1 MIFLF
6 FISTN
11 FEVLEKFLETDQYS
25 RKKDGK
31 MQRDNSQKNFVF
43 FFSFRYISRMK
54 LSFLFPP
61 GKRLR
66 NANNSRK
73 LRVGRS
79 TFLLKHTIVEFINA
93 VRAYSL
99 AKNILL
105 WEVGRLLV
113 FVYFRSSRQFIIVC
127 ETKKFFLK
135 KFFLKIRY
143 KLVTLTF
150 RRGVLHIYYVKKIT
164 TDSKKKVNKKS
175 NNTENSSN

>member
-1 MIFLF
+1 
-6 FISTN
+6 
-11 FEVLEKFLETDQYS
+11 
-25 RKKDGK
+25 

-135 KFFLKIRY
+135 KFKKKIRY

-150 RRGVLHIYYVKKIT
+150 RRGVLHIYYVKKIA
-164 TDSKKKVNKKS
+164 TDSKKKKINKKS
-175 NNTENSSN
+175 NNTENSSNKRNFTIKSSIKL